1 MVLLEREHVRVMA
14 GLRVGHESQDKAESA
29 TELPGSLRADRECT
43 MSYLGHRQWSPTLAG
58 GPGAGHRVCPR
69 AISPPPLSVH
79 EPHRSP
85 VHLDA
90 VFGGEG

>member
-58 GPGAGHRVCPR
+58 GQEQVTGYVQE
-69 AISPPPLSVH
+69 PLALH
-79 EPHRSP
+79 H
-85 VHLDA
+85 
-90 VFGGEG
+90 